1 MEEAGIARGPW
12 WKEGG
17 GRMVVCQAA
26 RLCRK
31 LPTRGV
37 GPAVLQRMR
46 EEEAKEEE
54 GGIVNPSRPWVRWP
68 ICLNEKEAGYW
79 GGFKSLSER

>member
-1 MEEAGIARGPW
+1 MITPHKGSRTSCTT
-12 WKEGG
+12 K
-17 GRMVVCQAA
+17 
-26 RLCRK
+26 
-31 LPTRGV
+31 
-37 GPAVLQRMR
+37 RMR

-54 GGIVNPSRPWVRWP
+54 GGVINPSRPWVRWP